1 MPGSSEQETSSL
13 AMWPSDGRWDN
24 ASVRYDDIL
33 DAIGN
38 TPLVGMPRMSPKPG
52 VRIWA
57 KLEGNNPTGSTKD
70 RIAKKMI
77 EVAEA
82 SGELTPDR
90 TILEPTSGNTGISLA
105 MVAARKGYKLTVVIP
120 DNASQ
125 ERVGLLRLF
134 GAEIVFSEGDR
145 GTNGSI
151 EVARRLAQDP
161 KYFMPFQYGNAANP
175 LAHYEGTAPEILAD
189 LPTITHFVAGM
200 GTGGTLTGNGRRLHE
215 HDPKIQVIAAE
226 PELGDLVYG
235 LRSLE
240 EGFVPPIF
248 DPTEVNRKF
257 LVNSA
262 DALRTNR
269 DLTAREGIFAGISSG
284 AVVHVAQRIAAELDS
299 ADIVCL
305 LPDGGWKYLSTE
317 AWAEDIETAEKGVAE
332 SLWW

>member
-1 MPGSSEQETSSL
+1 
-13 AMWPSDGRWDN
+13 
-24 ASVRYDDIL
+24 VRYDDIL

-38 TPLVGMPRMSPKPG
+38 TPLVGMPRMSPKPA
-52 VRIWA
+52 VRLWA

-77 EVAEA
+77 EVAEV
-82 SGELTPDR
+82 SGELTSDR

-105 MVAARKGYKLTVVIP
+105 MVAARKGYRLTVVIP

-134 GAEIVFSEGDR
+134 GAEIVFSEGDL

-161 KYFMPFQYGNAANP
+161 KYFMPFQYGNDANP
-175 LAHYEGTAPEILAD
+175 LAHYEGTAAEILAD

-215 HDPKIQVIAAE
+215 HDPNIQVIAAE

-240 EGFVPPIF
+240 DGFVPPIF
-248 DPTEVNRKF
+248 DPTEVDRKF
-257 LVNSA
+257 LVNSS

-269 DLTAREGIFAGISSG
+269 DLTAKEGIFAGISSG
-284 AVVHVAQRIAAELDS
+284 AVVHVAQRIASEIDAGDV
-299 ADIVCL
+299 VCL